1 MTKISDKNFKNKKI
15 IQENKNLKIYVIFL
29 LKVLISINMINL
41 QQIKIISNSMH
52 VGSIKLGRNIGL
64 GKRNK
69 MNKIYL
75 N

>member
-41 QQIKIISNSMH
+41 
-52 VGSIKLGRNIGL
+52 
-64 GKRNK
+64 
-69 MNKIYL
+69 
-75 N
+75 